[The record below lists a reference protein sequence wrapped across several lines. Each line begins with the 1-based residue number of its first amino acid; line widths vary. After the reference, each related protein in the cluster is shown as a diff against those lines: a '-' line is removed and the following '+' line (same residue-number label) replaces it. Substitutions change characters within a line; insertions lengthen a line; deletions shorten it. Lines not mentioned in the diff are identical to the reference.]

1 MKTIQITLTLV
12 LLVWAS
18 ILNAQKFEGKI
29 AFKTEFTELPAEME
43 SMKSMMEMNITTY
56 VKGNLSRTETKGMM
70 TPEIINIM
78 DLDKKLMT
86 TLMDQGGKK
95 TAIVTQIDGMQQEME
110 ADGGSEPQYKETGET
125 KSILGF
131 ACNKVIVTKNS
142 PEIGEMKI
150 EMWYTKEITNNS
162 PEYSELKGMPLETN
176 IPIKPGMVMHMVATE
191 VKSEKVDASKFIVPE
206 GYEITTMEEV
216 QKKMSGKD

>member
-86 TLMDQGGKK
+86 TLILIYLFKAILKHLPLK
-95 TAIVTQIDGMQQEME
+95 TQSKINQISYLMRTISPM
-110 ADGGSEPQYKETGET
+110 SLW
-125 KSILGF
+125 ILLR
-131 ACNKVIVTKNS
+131 I
-142 PEIGEMKI
+142 
-150 EMWYTKEITNNS
+150 
-162 PEYSELKGMPLETN
+162 
-176 IPIKPGMVMHMVATE
+176 
-191 VKSEKVDASKFIVPE
+191 
-206 GYEITTMEEV
+206 
-216 QKKMSGKD
+216 